1 MQERIVYVYKSLK
14 RDKAYLY
21 LKEKDVFSHIP
32 SALLDAFGAPHFV
45 LMFALNEKR
54 NLPKVDPIALDRALD
69 QKGYFL
75 RIDIDDEEN
84 NLLNIERKRLGL
96 QPLEEPFLK

>member
-1 MQERIVYVYKSLK
+1 MAARFGYIAVK
-14 RDKAYLY
+14 
-21 LKEKDVFSHIP
+21 
-32 SALLDAFGAPHFV
+32 ALLEGKKNVAVGIWKGEYTYTPLTDAV
-45 LMFALNEKR
+45 KKV
-54 NLPKVDPIALDRALD
+54 PKVDPIALDRALD